1 MLTAIG
7 DFVNDSFEPKKT
19 GELRAFAAGDL
30 TVLVECG
37 PQANIAAVVRGQPP
51 ETLPTKLQTTL
62 ERIHLQWSNPLA
74 TFDGD
79 CAPFTTTQPLLE
91 ECVETVLATDQPS
104 RKTGFRRF
112 AWVIPA
118 LLIVAGISWWATR
131 STRRWNAAIAR
142 LDDEAGIAVIQSGR
156 QQGKWFVRGLRDPLA
171 TNPAVILA
179 SRGVD
184 TTDVVAHWEPY
195 VSTEPAL
202 LLARAKRVLA
212 PPGGVTLALR
222 SDTLVARGRAPA
234 YWVVRAEGLAP
245 ALAGVGAVDLTSVS
259 AGLPADM
266 EAPVADIERVRVL
279 FAAGSDVLD
288 ANAAAAL
295 TTIATSY
302 KQLVTA
308 AAGDRYDVALQ
319 VIGRADPTGAESD
332 NLALSRRR
340 ASAVHDRLTT
350 FGIAASQLHIDAA
363 GSNDPIPA
371 DSPAERARLNRS
383 ASFVVTAKPLG
394 SPSGSERVR

>member
-1 MLTAIG
+1 
-7 DFVNDSFEPKKT
+7 
-19 GELRAFAAGDL
+19 
-30 TVLVECG
+30 
-37 PQANIAAVVRGQPP
+37 
-51 ETLPTKLQTTL
+51 
-62 ERIHLQWSNPLA
+62 
-74 TFDGD
+74 
-79 CAPFTTTQPLLE
+79 
-91 ECVETVLATDQPS
+91 
-104 RKTGFRRF
+104 
-112 AWVIPA
+112 
-118 LLIVAGISWWATR
+118 
-131 STRRWNAAIAR
+131 
-142 LDDEAGIAVIQSGR
+142 
-156 QQGKWFVRGLRDPLA
+156 
-171 TNPAVILA
+171 
-179 SRGVD
+179 
-184 TTDVVAHWEPY
+184 

-259 AGLPADM
+259 AGLPAAM